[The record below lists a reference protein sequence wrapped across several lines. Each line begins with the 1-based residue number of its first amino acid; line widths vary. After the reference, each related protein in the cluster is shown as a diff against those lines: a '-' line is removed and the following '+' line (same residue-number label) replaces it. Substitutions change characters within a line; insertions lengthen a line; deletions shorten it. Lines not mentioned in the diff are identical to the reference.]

1 MRMTTRCRAAGITMA
16 ATLLLGACSGATTTG
31 SGAGGTPSGSGPGGT
46 GPDGTAAGAPAP
58 DLPACPVDALAAANG
73 PVEIVLW
80 HSLSAKPAEAINAA
94 AERYNASQT
103 KVHLRVEKQGVAYAE
118 LLRKYESAMQSRSLP
133 DLVITEDTA
142 TRFMIDSDT
151 VLPAESCLRATGRSK
166 GDYVPTAVDHFSLDG
181 VLYPASANLS
191 DILTYYNKNH
201 FRRAGLDP
209 DKPPTTLAEV
219 RADAEKIKAAGV
231 ADKPLVLKLDSWF
244 IETQLTGDRQPI
256 VDNDNGRGPG
266 ATSAATFDT
275 ARTVELFTWIKQMHR
290 DGLLEAVPFAEGNID
305 HVLAMGAQKSSMS
318 VESSAAATSVQ
329 AFLRGDTTVAG
340 GADTGAIDVNGLD
353 IGAGRVFGVAG
364 PGRAQIGGGAWY
376 LTRTGPAEK
385 QAASWDFMTWWN
397 GTDQQVDWHLKS
409 GYLPFVTKAADDPKV
424 KAFWADTPDGRWVAV
439 AYQELKEGVNPD
451 FTGPLIGAYDK
462 FRPAIRNGLDAMIFK
477 DADPQA
483 AVTQAAQ
490 ETTAAVQEYRDGG
503 FG

>member
-1 MRMTTRCRAAGITMA
+1 MVV
-16 ATLLLGACSGATTTG
+16 LLLAAASGGCAGSSTSG
-31 SGAGGTPSGSGPGGT
+31 SGAGSGAPSGT
-46 GPDGTAAGAPAP
+46 GSDGTAAAGQPA
-58 DLPACPVDALAAANG
+58 DLPACPVEALATASG

-94 AERYNASQT
+94 AERYNSSQS
-103 KVHLRVEKQGVAYAE
+103 KVRLRVEKQGVAYAE
-118 LLRKYESAMQSRSLP
+118 LLRKYEGAMQSKALP
-133 DLVITEDTA
+133 DLIITEDTA

-151 VLPAESCLRATGRSK
+151 VLPADACLRATGTSK
-166 GDYVPTAVDHFSLDG
+166 DAYVATAVDHFSLDG

-209 DKPPTTLAEV
+209 EKPPTTLAEV
-219 RADAEKIKAAGV
+219 RSYAEKIKAAGV
-231 ADKPLVLKLDSWF
+231 AEKPLVLKLDSWF
-244 IETQLTGDRQPI
+244 IETQLTGDHQAI
-256 VDNDNGRGPG
+256 VDNDNGRGSG
-266 ATSAATFDT
+266 QTSAATFDNP
-275 ARTVELFTWIKQMHR
+275 RTVELFTWIKAMHR
-290 DGLLEAVPFAEGNID
+290 DGLLEAIPFAEGNID

-329 AFLRGDTTVAG
+329 AFLKGDTAVAA
-340 GADTGAIDVNGLD
+340 GADTGNIDISGLD

-397 GTDQQVDWHLKS
+397 APEQQVDWHLKS
-409 GYLPFVTKAADDPKV
+409 GYLPFVAAVAEDPKV
-424 KAFWADTPDGRWVAV
+424 QAFWRDAPDGRWVAI
-439 AYQELKEGVNPD
+439 AYQELEDGVNPD

-462 FRPAIRNGLDAMIFK
+462 FRPAIRSGLDSLIFK

-490 ETTAAVQEYRDGG
+490 ETTAAVVEYRDGG